1 MVGKKDPLFDDSLR
15 LMEVMVNGGVDVKLN
30 MYEDFSHAF
39 LSLDMVVSE
48 CEEPILTSI
57 A

>member
-15 LMEVMVNGGVDVKLN
+15 LMEVMVNGGVDVKLY

-48 CEEPILTSI
+48 C
-57 A
+57 